1 MDLNG
6 KVSLLRDQK
15 GSKDLPLSTVA
26 GLLGISRTSIYR
38 KPHQPDEQEIKAK
51 RFIDE
56 LHTAN
61 PAWGSRQLSKQLKG
75 NGILWV
81 D

>member
-26 GLLGISRTSIYR
+26 DLLGISRTSIYR

-56 LHTAN
+56 LHT
-61 PAWGSRQLSKQLKG
+61 SKSGRVRGKHSQAIKG
-75 NGILWV
+75 
-81 D
+81 